1 MRNLEVKINEMP
13 GPKVYKN
20 YVLVEYETLT
30 QAFRARERLKYQREH
45 LLGDKKSEVTI
56 LIDAEKLTHE
66 FPNVKNQL
74 RYQRKRQITS
84 SLNNMQNPMMMPPP
98 AQPPANFMGSFPMGE
113 QGQPPLNP
121 NPEKVG

>member
-45 LLGDKKSEVTI
+45 LLGDKKSEVTV
-56 LIDAEKLTHE
+56 LIDA
-66 FPNVKNQL
+66 
-74 RYQRKRQITS
+74 
-84 SLNNMQNPMMMPPP
+84 
-98 AQPPANFMGSFPMGE
+98 
-113 QGQPPLNP
+113 
-121 NPEKVG
+121 